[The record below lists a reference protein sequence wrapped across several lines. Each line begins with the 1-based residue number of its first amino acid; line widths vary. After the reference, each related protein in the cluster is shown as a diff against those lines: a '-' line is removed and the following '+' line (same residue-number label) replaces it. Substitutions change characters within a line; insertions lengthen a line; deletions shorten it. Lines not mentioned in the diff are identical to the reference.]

1 MHFFRRASP
10 AATAAALVLGLAA
23 CEPDLAPAFQPE
35 GTGSVA
41 GRIFF
46 DADEDGLFTPT
57 RGDTVLV
64 GVPVEIRERGS
75 DVVLEETET
84 DASGAFVFDGVR
96 VGTHDVY
103 VVATPETVGDVI
115 FCENP
120 VQASVYRDDEVFVTA
135 VGTVACIIDI
145 AEAKELDEDELVVV
159 VGTVTA
165 PPGVYRA
172 NNLYIQDETGGIQVF
187 GNTTVLEVGDVVEV
201 RGLIDVFRSE
211 IQIGG
216 SPTVVKTG
224 EVPPP
229 APVVVEVGTLEDI
242 TDPKD
247 PLVGALATVEGVSV
261 GAFTTSTSGAD
272 ADMTDATGTARLR
285 LDQSAQARLLPSF
298 EEGACYDITGIV
310 GIFDNATQLKPRYV
324 TDIMEVACPAP

>member
-1 MHFFRRASP
+1 MPTMRRLSFVHSFRRAIP

-23 CEPDLAPAFQPE
+23 CEPDLAPPFEPA
-35 GTGSVA
+35 GTGSIA
-41 GRIFF
+41 GRLFF

-64 GVPVEIRERGS
+64 GVPVEVRERGS
-75 DVVLEETET
+75 DVVLDETET
-84 DASGAFVFDGVR
+84 DAGGAFRFDDVR

-120 VQASVYRDDEVFVTA
+120 VRASVYRDDEAFVTA
-135 VGTVACIIDI
+135 IGTVACVIDI
-145 AEAKELDEDELVVV
+145 SAAKDLDEDELVVV

-172 NNLYIQDETGGIQVF
+172 NNLYVQDETGGIQVF
-187 GNTTVLEVGDVVEV
+187 GNTTALDVGDVVEV
-201 RGLIDVFRSE
+201 RGLMDAFRTE

-216 SPTVVKTG
+216 SPTVVKVG
-224 EVPPP
+224 ETSPP
-229 APVVVEVGTLEDI
+229 AAVVR
-242 TDPKD
+242 
-247 PLVGALATVEGVSV
+247 VEGVSV

-272 ADMTDATGTARLR
+272 ADMTDESGTARLR
-285 LDQSAQARLLPSF
+285 LDQAAQARLLPSF

-310 GIFDNATQLKPRYV
+310 GIFDNTTQLKPRYTSDV
-324 TDIMEVACPAP
+324 VEVACP